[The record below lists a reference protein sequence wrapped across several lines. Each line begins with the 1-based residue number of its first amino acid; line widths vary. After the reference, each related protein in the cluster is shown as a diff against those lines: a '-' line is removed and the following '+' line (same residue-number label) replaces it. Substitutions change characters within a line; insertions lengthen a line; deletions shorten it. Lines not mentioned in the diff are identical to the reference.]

1 MLKHIRRILYYI
13 VLVLVLSCVLGF
25 FTLGVWS
32 IYGRTIAFWAM
43 AALCVGLVALALRS
57 GKPKDE

>member
-1 MLKHIRRILYYI
+1 MLKHIIRILCCLALI
-13 VLVLVLSCVLGF
+13 LLLSFVLGF

-43 AALCVGLVALALRS
+43 AALCAVLVVVGAR
-57 GKPKDE
+57 ER

>member
-1 MLKHIRRILYYI
+1 MLKHIVRILCCI
-13 VLVLVLSCVLGF
+13 ALILLLSFVLGF

-43 AALCVGLVALALRS
+43 AALCAVLVVVGAR
-57 GKPKDE
+57 ER

>member
-1 MLKHIRRILYYI
+1 MLKHIIRILCCI
-13 VLVLVLSCVLGF
+13 ALVLLLPFVLGF

-43 AALCVGLVALALRS
+43 AALCVGMVAYGAR
-57 GKPKDE
+57 KR

>member
-1 MLKHIRRILYYI
+1 MLKHIIRILCCI
-13 VLVLVLSCVLGF
+13 ALILLLSFVLGF

-43 AALCVGLVALALRS
+43 AALCAVLVVVGARK
-57 GKPKDE
+57 G

>member
-1 MLKHIRRILYYI
+1 MLNHIRRIIYYI

-43 AALCVGLVALALRS
+43 AALCVGLVVLALRS

>member
-13 VLVLVLSCVLGF
+13 ALVLVLSFVLGF

-32 IYGRTIAFWAM
+32 IYGRTTAFWAL
-43 AALCVGLVALALRS
+43 AFVCAVLVVVGARK
-57 GKPKDE
+57 G

>member
-32 IYGRTIAFWAM
+32 IYGRTTAFWAL
-43 AALCVGLVALALRS
+43 AFVCAVLVVVGAKER
-57 GKPKDE
+57 

>member
-1 MLKHIRRILYYI
+1 MLNHIRRILYYI

-43 AALCVGLVALALRS
+43 AALCVGMVAYGAR
-57 GKPKDE
+57 KE

>member
-13 VLVLVLSCVLGF
+13 ALVLVLSFVLGF

-32 IYGRTIAFWAM
+32 IYGRTTAFWAM
-43 AALCVGLVALALRS
+43 AALCVGMVAYGARK
-57 GKPKDE
+57 G

>member
-32 IYGRTIAFWAM
+32 IYGRTTAFWAM
-43 AALCVGLVALALRS
+43 AVLCVGMAVDGARK
-57 GKPKDE
+57 G

>member
-1 MLKHIRRILYYI
+1 MLKHIIRILCCI
-13 VLVLVLSCVLGF
+13 ALILLLSFVLGF

-43 AALCVGLVALALRS
+43 AALCVGMAAYGARK
-57 GKPKDE
+57 G

>member
-1 MLKHIRRILYYI
+1 MLNHIRRFLYYI

-32 IYGRTIAFWAM
+32 IYGRTTAFWAL
-43 AALCVGLVALALRS
+43 AFVCAVLVVVGAKER
-57 GKPKDE
+57 

>member
-1 MLKHIRRILYYI
+1 MLKHIIRILCCI
-13 VLVLVLSCVLGF
+13 ALILLLSFVLGF

-43 AALCVGLVALALRS
+43 AALCVGMVAYGARK
-57 GKPKDE
+57 G

>member
-1 MLKHIRRILYYI
+1 MKPTPRILCGI
-13 VLVLVLSCVLGF
+13 ALALLLPFALGF

-43 AALCVGLVALALRS
+43 AALCVGMVAYGAR
-57 GKPKDE
+57 KR

>member
-1 MLKHIRRILYYI
+1 MLKHIIRILCCI
-13 VLVLVLSCVLGF
+13 ALILLLSFVLGF

-43 AALCVGLVALALRS
+43 AALCVGMVAYGAR
-57 GKPKDE
+57 KR